1 VSCLHEA
8 CERSALEQTK
18 QLDVRILLDYNRGT
32 RGATSSCTMLLPLV
46 QQFNDSVQVA
56 LYHSP
61 DLRGF
66 LKWILPERFNETIS
80 LSHLKV
86 YLFDD
91 VLIMS
96 GWVKRNINY

>member
-1 VSCLHEA
+1 MSCLHEA
-8 CERSALEQTK
+8 CERSALEQSK